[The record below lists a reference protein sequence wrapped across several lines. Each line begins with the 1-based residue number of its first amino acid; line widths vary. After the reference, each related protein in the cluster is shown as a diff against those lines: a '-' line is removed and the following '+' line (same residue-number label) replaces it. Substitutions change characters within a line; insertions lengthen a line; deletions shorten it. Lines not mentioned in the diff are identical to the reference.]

1 MGILKHAMILIFY
14 FLGFLSEEII
24 PKIQS
29 GMKFI
34 KESGEVKD
42 HYTFLCDTSSW
53 AQVISQC
60 SLFFSYHLL
69 NHCNAQ
75 ITDASLFYTWHYL

>member
-1 MGILKHAMILIFY
+1 MGILKHAMILAFY

-34 KESGEVKD
+34 KESGEVID

-53 AQVISQC
+53 A
-60 SLFFSYHLL
+60 
-69 NHCNAQ
+69 
-75 ITDASLFYTWHYL
+75 